1 VRILVTGHHGYI
13 GSVVAPQLVEAGHD
27 VVGLDTFLYRGCDL
41 WPAEAGFEERER
53 DVRDVEP
60 GELAGFDALVHL
72 AALSNDPLGD
82 LNAGWTHEINGEA
95 SVSLGRA
102 AREAGVGR
110 FVFASSCSMYG
121 ASGSDEALTE
131 DAPFQPLT
139 AYAESKVAAERGL
152 AELADD
158 GFSPVYLRN
167 ATAYGAS
174 PRLRLDV
181 VLNNLV
187 GWAHTTG
194 KIKLLSDG
202 SSWRPIVHVQDIG
215 RAILGALEAPRD
227 LVHDRAFNVGAS
239 SENYRIRELAETV
252 HEVLPSCE
260 VELAG
265 GSYSDPRSY
274 RVDFT
279 RFEQAF
285 PQRRPQWTARA
296 GAQELIDAYERAG
309 LTFDDFESYR
319 FTRLKQIRR
328 LLESGALDDDLRPR

>member
-1 VRILVTGHHGYI
+1 VKVLVTGHHGYI
-13 GSVVAPQLVEAGHD
+13 GSVVTPQLLEDGHE
-27 VVGLDTFLYRGCDL
+27 VVGLDTFYYRGCDL
-41 WPAEAGFEERER
+41 WPSDPPIEERER
-53 DVRDVEP
+53 DLRDVTAED
-60 GELAGFDALVHL
+60 LRGFDAVVHL
-72 AALSNDPLGD
+72 AALSNDPVGD
-82 LNAGWTHEINGEA
+82 VNAGWTHAINGEA
-95 SVSLGRA
+95 SVELGRA

-121 ASGSDEALTE
+121 ASGNDDALDE
-131 DAPFQPLT
+131 DAPLRPLT

-152 AELADD
+152 SELAGE

-194 KIKLLSDG
+194 RIKLLSDG

-215 RAILGALEAPRD
+215 RAILGALAAPRE
-227 LVHDRAFNVGAS
+227 VIHDRAYNVGAAT
-239 SENYRIRELAETV
+239 ENYRIRELAETV
-252 HEVLPSCE
+252 HEVLPSCD

-265 GSYSDPRSY
+265 EAYVDPRSY
-274 RVDFT
+274 RVDFS
-279 RFEQAF
+279 RFAAAF
-285 PQRRPQWTARA
+285 PEHQPRWTAKA
-296 GAQELIDAYERAG
+296 GAAELLEAYESNG
-309 LTFDDFESYR
+309 LTPEGFESYR

-328 LLESGALDDDLRPR
+328 LLDAELLDDDLRWR